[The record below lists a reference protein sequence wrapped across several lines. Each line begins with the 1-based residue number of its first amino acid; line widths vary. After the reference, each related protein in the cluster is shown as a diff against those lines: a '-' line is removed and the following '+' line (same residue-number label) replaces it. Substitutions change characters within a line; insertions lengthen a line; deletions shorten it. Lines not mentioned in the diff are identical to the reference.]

1 MTRTRDKL
9 LTGRGGGD
17 DHTQSKMKHTQSKY
31 EIHMYFQKFYNVY
44 ICTTMKDVW
53 KNKKNKSKSKNKK
66 REENRSEAVDRN
78 GRF

>member
-44 ICTTMKDVW
+44 QCINVSMYQCGQE
-53 KNKKNKSKSKNKK
+53 
-66 REENRSEAVDRN
+66 REILNS
-78 GRF
+78 GR